1 MISIDEDVVS
11 LFNAMRIDGV
21 YPNDVT
27 FIGLIHVVTIRNLL
41 TEGLTIHGLCIKSY
55 FLSEQTVSNSLITMY
70 AKFECIQESTK
81 IFEELNCQETVSW
94 NALILGYAQNGLYKE
109 ALLAFFLCS

>member
-27 FIGLIHVVTIRNLL
+27 FIGLIHVVTLRNLV
-41 TEGLTIHGLCIKSY
+41 TEGLKIDGLCIAAFCQNK
-55 FLSEQTVSNSLITMY
+55 LSLI
-70 AKFECIQESTK
+70 A
-81 IFEELNCQETVSW
+81 
-94 NALILGYAQNGLYKE
+94 
-109 ALLAFFLCS
+109 